1 MAGDPTRQKMLLELI
16 EQAVSVAAGPMT
28 PEAIALGTAE
38 LVPTP
43 SAREIDVLLR
53 ILLPSL
59 EPRDRDGAW
68 ALDSAAVEEL
78 LWPRFDELAS
88 RAHSRGQA
96 LGEIS
101 DPDAQDEGLWR
112 FEELRALADR
122 VESRTRRL
130 VRDIDEQL
138 HNYEE
143 ATVRESGQL
152 AATAAERRE
161 RTDALLRAVLYKTHW
176 GSRKLGEARKLLG
189 IDILLLFATP
199 AQALDL
205 RPLAGASKTL
215 SALDAEIDLFEA
227 QLRAIIEAPDA

>member
-1 MAGDPTRQKMLLELI
+1 MAQDPTRQELLLELI
-16 EQAVSVAAGPMT
+16 EAAAATASSPLT
-28 PEAIALGTAE
+28 PEAIAALTGD
-38 LVPTP
+38 LIPLP

-68 ALDSAAVEEL
+68 ALDAAVVEEL
-78 LWPRFDELAS
+78 LWPRLAELTR
-88 RAHSRGQA
+88 RAAMRGQA
-96 LGEIS
+96 LYDGA

-122 VESRTRRL
+122 VEARTRRL

-138 HNYEE
+138 HLYEE
-143 ATVRESGQL
+143 SAVREAGQM
-152 AATAAERRE
+152 AAAAAERRE
-161 RTDALLRAVLYKTHW
+161 RADALLRAVLYKTHW

-199 AQALDL
+199 VRPLDL

-215 SALDAEIDLFEA
+215 SALDAEIDRFEA
-227 QLRAIIEAPDA
+227 ELRGINTSE